1 MIDALKGAIEKTID
15 TMRGHWHGWLRK
27 TGKGR
32 KQEKGAQKER
42 REMVSKQPSSTA
54 EIR

>member
-1 MIDALKGAIEKTID
+1 VETGKRRKTKKGAK
-15 TMRGHWHGWLRK
+15 
-27 TGKGR
+27 
-32 KQEKGAQKER
+32 EKGKRKKEE